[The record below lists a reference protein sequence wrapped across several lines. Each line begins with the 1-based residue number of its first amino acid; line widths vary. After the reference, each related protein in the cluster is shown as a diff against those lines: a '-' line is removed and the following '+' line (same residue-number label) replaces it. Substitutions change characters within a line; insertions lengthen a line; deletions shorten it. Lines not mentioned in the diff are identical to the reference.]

1 MNKSNRKAT
10 TTQSRQIVVIGAGNV
25 ATHFAHA
32 FSANGDKIVQIY
44 SRTIGA
50 AQCLAEQFEVG
61 YTNNL
66 ARLKTDADIYIFA
79 IADDAL
85 FDVALDLKLK
95 DKICFHTSGTVA
107 MDVLAPI
114 TKNYGV
120 VYVPQTFVKH
130 IAMDYSR
137 LPFCIEAT
145 NTTTLEVLQ
154 NMAADISS
162 KVYTLDGEQRRYLH
176 LASVFANNF
185 GNCINAIAQ
194 QIMEQH
200 HLPFEIIHPLI
211 DETAKKIQYGNLWN
225 LQTGPAK
232 RGDNGTLDKHRRL
245 LTDNPK
251 YLEAYNIL
259 TQIIEDNTRK

>member
-1 MNKSNRKAT
+1 MNKSNRKT
-10 TTQSRQIVVIGAGNV
+10 NIVQGKQIVVIGAGNV

-32 FSANGDKIVQIY
+32 FSANGDKIVQVY
-44 SRTIGA
+44 SRTIDA
-50 AQCLAEQFEVG
+50 AQTLAEQFGVG

-79 IADDAL
+79 ISDDAL

-107 MDVLAPI
+107 MEVLAPI
-114 TKNYGV
+114 TQNYGV

-130 IAMDYSR
+130 IAMDYCR
-137 LPFCIEAT
+137 LPFCIEAA
-145 NTTTLEVLQ
+145 NTATLEKLQ
-154 NMAADISS
+154 KMVANIST
-162 KVYTLDGEQRRYLH
+162 KVYTLDGEQRKYLH

-185 GNCINAIAQ
+185 GNCINAMAQ
-194 QIMEQH
+194 QIMEQNN
-200 HLPFEIIHPLI
+200 LPFEIIHPLI
-211 DETAKKIQYGNLWN
+211 EETSKKIQYGNLWR

-232 RGDNGTLDKHRRL
+232 RGDSGTLDKHRRL
-245 LTDNPK
+245 LADNPK

-259 TQIIEDNTRK
+259 TQIIEDNTHK

>member
-1 MNKSNRKAT
+1 MNKSNHKIT
-10 TTQSRQIVVIGAGNV
+10 TTKGRQIVVIGAGNV

-32 FSANGDKIVQIY
+32 FSSNGDKIVQIY
-44 SRTIGA
+44 SRTIESA
-50 AQCLAEQFEVG
+50 HCLAEQFGVG

-66 ARLKTDADIYIFA
+66 ACLKTDADIYIFA
-79 IADDAL
+79 ISDDAL

-95 DKICFHTSGTVA
+95 DKICFHTSGTVP
-107 MDVLAPI
+107 MDVLAPV

-120 VYVPQTFVKH
+120 VYVPQTFVKYM
-130 IAMDYSR
+130 AMDYSR
-137 LPFCIEAT
+137 LPFCIEAA
-145 NTTTLEVLQ
+145 NTATLEVLQ
-154 NMAADISS
+154 KMVSNISP
-162 KVYTLDGEQRRYLH
+162 KIYTIDGEQRRYLH

-185 GNCINAIAQ
+185 GNCINAMAQ

-200 HLPFEIIHPLI
+200 NLSFEIIHPLI
-211 DETAKKIQYGNLWN
+211 EETARKIQYGNLWN

-245 LTDNPK
+245 LVDNPK
-251 YLEAYNIL
+251 YLEAYNVL